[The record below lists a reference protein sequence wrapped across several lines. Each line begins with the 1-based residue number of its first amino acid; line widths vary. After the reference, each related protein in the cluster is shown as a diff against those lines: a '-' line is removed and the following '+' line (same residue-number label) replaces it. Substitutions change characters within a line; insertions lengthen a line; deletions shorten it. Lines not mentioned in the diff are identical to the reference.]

1 MFERTRIERS
11 GGGERTA
18 TVVEVLLVTGQ
29 SHHGRIFHATTR
41 ALSDELNGEG
51 VFVDFESSL
60 GERMLLSKRSIQS
73 VRPKQLP
80 KTDQL
85 SRAQVK
91 GESFNPWEVLAV
103 PECSSRNVVREAYHR
118 LIKLYHPDRFACA
131 ELPPEVAGYLK
142 SMAHRI
148 NAAYAEIGHAAP
160 PTAAPEAAR
169 L

>member
-11 GGGERTA
+11 GGGERAA

-41 ALSDELNGEG
+41 ALGDELNGEG
-51 VFVDFESSL
+51 AFIDFESSF

-85 SRAQVK
+85 SRALVK
-91 GESFNPWEVLAV
+91 GESFNAWKVLAV
-103 PECSSRNVVREAYHR
+103 PESSSRSDVREAYHR

-131 ELPPEVAGYLK
+131 ELPPEVADYLK

-160 PTAAPEAAR
+160 PIMAPQPAQ